1 MREHIFRRNVAGRAM
16 ITGPQTV
23 LLVFTLSFVLI
34 LSESIHRTIAAW
46 FGSVCLLILGLTM
59 SVFNLCESVANGEG
73 GHVFALF
80 GGDGTVDICHESLE
94 SLMLSWIHFDVIGL
108 LLGMMIFAALLEMSG
123 FFEYVSVKAAKLSGG
138 DPWKLVVYLGTFT
151 TLISLIIDNVTA
163 IIIIAPVTL
172 RICQKLEINPVPPL
186 LAEAI
191 LSDTGGVAS
200 MVGDP
205 PNVMIASATNSM
217 EIGDLFGFNGFLW
230 RLGVL
235 TFFAWI
241 ITLGYMRWYYREWR
255 ESKPAHVEAILEED
269 EWDAIDD
276 MGLMKSTLAI
286 LGATVV
292 MFSLTEF
299 LHLHIEIHAIALA
312 GAGFAL
318 IAARPKDHEM
328 RHGLMHSVMEKV
340 EWHALLFFAG
350 LFILVGA
357 MGNVGYLEMLA
368 NWIFSNFGSNEIMLA
383 VAIIW
388 VSAIAS
394 AIVDNIPFTAAMIP
408 VIIGIGEADPSI
420 DLAPLFWALAMGAGF
435 GGNAT
440 PIGSSANVMTV
451 SISERG
457 PNPIS
462 TKEWMRVGFPVMII
476 TCVIATIFMIVFHGM
491 LYSSV

>member
-1 MREHIFRRNVAGRAM
+1 M
-16 ITGPQTV
+16 
-23 LLVFTLSFVLI
+23 
-34 LSESIHRTIAAW
+34 
-46 FGSVCLLILGLTM
+46 
-59 SVFNLCESVANGEG
+59 
-73 GHVFALF
+73 
-80 GGDGTVDICHESLE
+80 
-94 SLMLSWIHFDVIGL
+94 MLHWIHFDVIGL
-108 LLGMMIFAALLEMSG
+108 LFGMMIFAAFLEVLG
-123 FFEYVSVKAAKLSGG
+123 FFEYVSIKAAKLSGG

-151 TLISLIIDNVTA
+151 TLISLVIDNVTA

-205 PNVMIASATNSM
+205 PNVMIASQASGM
-217 EIGDLFGFNGFLW
+217 EELADLFGFNGFLL
-230 RLGVL
+230 RLGIM
-235 TFFAWI
+235 TFLAWV
-241 ITLGYMRWYYREWR
+241 ITLGYLRYYYRDWR

-269 EWDAIDD
+269 EWDCIEHP
-276 MGLMKSTLAI
+276 MLMKTTLFI

-299 LHLHIEIHAIALA
+299 LHLHVEIHALAMA
-312 GAGFAL
+312 GAGIAL
-318 IAARPKDHEM
+318 IAAKPEDNEM
-328 RHGLMHSVMEKV
+328 PGHGLMHAVSEKV

-357 MGNVGYLEMLA
+357 MGNVGYLDDLA
-368 NWIFSNFGSNEIMLA
+368 NWIFENFGKNQVMLA

-394 AIVDNIPFTAAMIP
+394 AIIDNIPFTAAMIP
-408 VIIGIGEADPSI
+408 VIIGIGAANPDI
-420 DLAPLFWALAMGAGF
+420 DMAPLFWALAMGAGF

-457 PNPIS
+457 PNPIT
-462 TKEWMRVGFPVMII
+462 TKEWMRVGFPVMLL
-476 TCVIATIFMIVFHGM
+476 TCVVATIFMIIFHGT
-491 LYSSV
+491 LYSS